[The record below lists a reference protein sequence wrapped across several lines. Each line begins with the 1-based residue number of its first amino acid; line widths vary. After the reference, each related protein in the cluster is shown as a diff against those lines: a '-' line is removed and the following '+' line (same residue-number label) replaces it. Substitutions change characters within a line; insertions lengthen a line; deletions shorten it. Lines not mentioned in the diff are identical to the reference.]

1 MEKPIQISPR
11 IIFSAVLI
19 ILGLWFI
26 YATRDIIGLLFIAV
40 IIVSLLDPLVDWME
54 RKKIPRAWGVSL
66 VYLLFFAVFGLI
78 FSFLIPPLVNQAK
91 DFSEKLPE
99 YSQNLQNSFSGI
111 NNFFQ
116 TQHINFD
123 MQNFLNGMFSGLT
136 DISGNIFSTTV
147 GFFSGFISVLV
158 VLVLAFYMTATKD
171 GIKNFIVLLTP
182 EAHKEYAANSI
193 IRIKEKI
200 GKWMQG
206 QLILM
211 FIVFILDFI
220 GLAIIGVPFAL
231 ILAIFAGIMEII
243 PYFGPI
249 VSAIPG
255 IILGFTISPWVGIL
269 AGLVYFLVQQLEN
282 HIIVPQV
289 MKKAVGLNPIAVILA
304 LLVGI
309 KLGGVLGA
317 ILSIPIAT
325 AAGIF
330 LGDFLNKEK
339 PTLNKE

>member
-11 IIFSAVLI
+11 IIFTTILI
-19 ILGLWFI
+19 VLGLWFL
-26 YATRDIIGLLFIAV
+26 YAVRDVIALLFIAV
-40 IIVSLLDPLVDWME
+40 IIFSILDPAVDYME
-54 RKKIPRAWGVSL
+54 KKKINRTLSVALIYVA
-66 VYLLFFAVFGLI
+66 FFAILAIG
-78 FSFLIPPLVNQAK
+78 FSFLIPSIVNQTK
-91 DFSEKLPE
+91 EFSQKLPE
-99 YSQNLQNSFSGI
+99 YSQNLQNYFNGI
-111 NNFFQ
+111 DTFFA
-116 TQHINFD
+116 TQHIALD
-123 MQNFLNGMFSGLT
+123 MQKIMNEMVLGLT
-136 DISGNIFSTTV
+136 DFSGNIFSTTI

-171 GIKNFIVLLTP
+171 GIKNFIVLLMP
-182 EAHKEYAANSI
+182 EAYKEYAASSI
-193 IRIKEKI
+193 VRVQEKI

-206 QLILM
+206 QIVLMLI
-211 FIVFILDFI
+211 IAVLDYI
-220 GLAIIGVPFAL
+220 GLSIIGVPFAL

-249 VSAIPG
+249 ISAIPG
-255 IILGFTISPWVGIL
+255 IILGLTVSPWVGLL
-269 AGLVYFLVQQLEN
+269 AAAVYFVAQQFES

-325 AAGIF
+325 AAGVF
-330 LGDFLNKEK
+330 LGDFFNKERI
-339 PTLNKE
+339 